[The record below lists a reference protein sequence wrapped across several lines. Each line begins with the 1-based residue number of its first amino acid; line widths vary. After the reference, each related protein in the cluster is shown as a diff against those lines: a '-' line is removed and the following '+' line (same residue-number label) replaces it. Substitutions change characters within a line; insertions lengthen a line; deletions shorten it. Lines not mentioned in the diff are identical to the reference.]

1 MCAVCFSFSLA
12 FLSSSICLWN
22 KFILLYCRY
31 VAIKFSYFT
40 PLKKKTRKFGYCTN
54 FATKRW
60 RYILDSFLHFQWF
73 FFKLHNLVKNLSN
86 FIKNVFYLTYS
97 FCQAYQCSLLFVLL
111 TPSSWGS
118 WTSKIVQSKIKAVT
132 VLIHVFQ
139 FSAHWER
146 YLLIVQ
152 DK

>member
-22 KFILLYCRY
+22 KFILLQICCYKIFLFY
-31 VAIKFSYFT
+31 PI
-40 PLKKKTRKFGYCTN
+40 KKKNKKIWLLYKFCNKAVKIYFG
-54 FATKRW
+54 FFSAF
-60 RYILDSFLHFQWF
+60 SVG

-132 VLIHVFQ
+132 VLIHVFH

>member
-22 KFILLYCRY
+22 KFILLQIRWYKIFLFY
-31 VAIKFSYFT
+31 LI
-40 PLKKKTRKFGYCTN
+40 KKKTRKFCNKAVKIYFEFFSAFSVG
-54 FATKRW
+54 
-60 RYILDSFLHFQWF
+60 

-86 FIKNVFYLTYS
+86 FIENVFHLTYS
-97 FCQAYQCSLLFVLL
+97 FCQAYQYSLLFVLL
-111 TPSSWGS
+111 APSSWGS
-118 WTSKIVQSKIKAVT
+118 WTSKIVQCKIKAML
-132 VLIHVFQ
+132 LIRVFQ